1 MLRHTEVFENTR
13 NIKTAIE
20 SADVHFTLASCYS
33 NCSLLTKKKPT
44 RFGKALKKSAGCIIF
59 VKKERKC
66 WIRNPLPTLMTDYGK
81 EVLIRQFFKQKL
93 DWLKYQIVPSLACC
107 FTVLFI
113 SNVVKSSTGGSPPGA
128 PVNIVKEVENKKRV
142 VENIFAN

>member
-1 MLRHTEVFENTR
+1 MRKNTR

-20 SADVHFTLASCYS
+20 SADLHFTFVSFNS

-66 WIRNPLPTLMTDYGK
+66 WIRNTLPTLMTDYGK
-81 EVLIRQFFKQKL
+81 EVLILLKRRPKLVNNYPGCQRLFFQYFRFL
-93 DWLKYQIVPSLACC
+93 
-107 FTVLFI
+107 
-113 SNVVKSSTGGSPPGA
+113 
-128 PVNIVKEVENKKRV
+128 
-142 VENIFAN
+142 